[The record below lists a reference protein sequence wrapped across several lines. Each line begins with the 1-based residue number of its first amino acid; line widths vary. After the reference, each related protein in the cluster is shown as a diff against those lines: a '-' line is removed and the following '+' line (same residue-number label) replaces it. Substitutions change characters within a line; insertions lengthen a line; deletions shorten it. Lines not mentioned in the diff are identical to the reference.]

1 MTGALRRTVVRG
13 GIDSALSTAVAL
25 VALLIALGFIAA
37 AGVPPAEAAAAFF
50 EGAFG
55 NPIFFAGT
63 IAKMVPLVLVALG
76 WIIVYRA
83 SRFHVGFPGQI
94 LIGGLLAA
102 IVALEVDAPA
112 AVHLP
117 LAVAAGMLG
126 GALFAG
132 IVAWLWASRGVNEIL
147 STLLLNLVAI
157 EIISWVVRGPLQEPG
172 GALPQTAGLP
182 ASARWPVVGDTYTLH
197 WDVLLI
203 PAAVV
208 AVAFALARTSFGF
221 RVRLVGANERA
232 ARHTGTSP
240 ARVGVQAIVLSG
252 ALAGLAGGSL
262 LLAGETP
269 GMTDNFGSNYGFPGI
284 AVALLARNSPLG
296 VIPAALLFASLRQGG
311 GVMEGT
317 VGVSSA
323 VVDVTQGIVIVLVL
337 AATSVLY
344 VLKKGPAWARGAAPE
359 PVRKTA

>member
-1 MTGALRRTVVRG
+1 MSGSLRRGLQRAT
-13 GIDSALSTAVAL
+13 IETALSSAVAFA
-25 VALLIALGFIAA
+25 ALLMALLFIAG
-37 AGVPPAEAAAAFF
+37 AGVPPVEAARAFF

-55 NPIFFAGT
+55 NPIFLAGT

-76 WIIVYRA
+76 WIVVYRA

-94 LIGGLLAA
+94 LVGGLLAA
-102 IVALEVDAPA
+102 LVALKVDAPA
-112 AVHLP
+112 VVHLP
-117 LAVAAGMLG
+117 LAVAAAVLG
-126 GALFAG
+126 GALFAA
-132 IVAWLWASRGVNEIL
+132 IVAWLWAARGVNEIL
-147 STLLLNLVAI
+147 STLLLNLIAI
-157 EIISWVVRGPLQEPG
+157 EIISFVVRGPLQEPG
-172 GALPQTAGLP
+172 GALPQTAAL
-182 ASARWPVVGDTYTLH
+182 AESARWPVLGETNTLH
-197 WDVLLI
+197 WDIVLV
-203 PAAVV
+203 PVVVV
-208 AVAFALARTSFGF
+208 AVAFLLARTTFGF

-240 ARVGVQAIVLSG
+240 KRVGVQAIVLSG
-252 ALAGLAGGSL
+252 GLAGLAGGSL

-269 GMTDNFGSNYGFPGI
+269 GMTDNFGSNYGFQGI

-317 VGVSSA
+317 VGVSSS

-344 VLKKGPAWARGAAPE
+344 VLGRGPAWARGAAAP